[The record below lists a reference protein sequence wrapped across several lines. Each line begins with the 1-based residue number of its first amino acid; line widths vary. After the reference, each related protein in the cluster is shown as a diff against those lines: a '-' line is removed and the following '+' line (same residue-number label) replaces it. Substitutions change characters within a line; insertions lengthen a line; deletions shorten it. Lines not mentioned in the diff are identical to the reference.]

1 MNISTGTQ
9 NDFLDVI
16 KDLVEFEYNIRE
28 GYEEAAKKIGNEN
41 YRIKI
46 EEFCQDHEHHIME
59 LSKLL
64 QSHNES
70 QPTKPGMIQSLI
82 IKSKVILAEAI
93 GDQAILSAINS
104 NENDTNLAY
113 ERINARHDRWD
124 DSKEIL
130 KQALKDEKKHKK
142 WLDETIK

>member
-41 YRIKI
+41 YIIKI
-46 EEFCQDHEHHIME
+46 EEFCQDHEHHIMD

-64 QSHNES
+64 KSNNES
-70 QPTKPGMIQSLI
+70 
-82 IKSKVILAEAI
+82 
-93 GDQAILSAINS
+93 
-104 NENDTNLAY
+104 NLAY